1 MSMLCLV
8 SSSSF
13 VHSCPNA
20 HQCQEK
26 LRQKGHTLDVWKN
39 RHIALASVVVKVCPR
54 QASSRLWSNGYKRPS
69 AQYTERRVCKPLNDY
84 QYLCSGDCHCLAP
97 PPPPP
102 TAATAATEKTTT
114 IITSAAATTAA
125 PLLCCHSQSQVCLF
139 AYITCYSCVQTQNQ
153 TSTCC
158 TCMCVYVYCTY
169 TYTYAYTCMY
179 VCMYVIIHASMHAYR
194 LRHLRIPAR
203 KGRGRDEA
211 CGRHDC
217 RFIHRCRRSIISAL
231 IL

>member
-1 MSMLCLV
+1 MFGKTGTSPLQV
-8 SSSSF
+8 SWSRSVHDRPQAGFGRTATRGPLLSIRSGEF
-13 VHSCPNA
+13 V
-20 HQCQEK
+20 
-26 LRQKGHTLDVWKN
+26 
-39 RHIALASVVVKVCPR
+39 
-54 QASSRLWSNGYKRPS
+54 SRLMTTNIC
-69 AQYTERRVCKPLNDY
+69 VLVI
-84 QYLCSGDCHCLAP
+84 
-97 PPPPP
+97 
-102 TAATAATEKTTT
+102 ATASLLLLLHLLLPLLLRKTTTT

-179 VCMYVIIHASMHAYR
+179 VCMYVIIHASMHTYR